1 MKLKDKLKIKRKEFG
16 LTQKDLAEKLDIAPT
31 AVSAWERGA
40 NRPLIDK
47 LEMMSEIYNVP
58 LGYFFDEKEFSTNS
72 TISIPIIGEIACG
85 EPITA
90 EENISGYHDRSVEN
104 LPSGESFYLIA
115 KGDSM
120 EPKIPNKSLVLIKGQ
135 PEVENGEIAAVLV
148 NGDTEATLKRVR
160 LLGGTLIL
168 EPLNRDY
175 APYIV
180 SEDNP
185 ARIIGKAIEVLTTL

>member
-90 EENISGYHDRSVEN
+90 EENILGYHERSVEN